1 MISRRTVLAALGGT
15 AALAGCL
22 STTDQPAETT
32 DSELSD
38 DEQPPLDDNQTAV
51 DGEQPPL
58 DNESTTEPL
67 DRSDPVAVVR
77 GFYEALFTG
86 QTTVLN
92 EWYVHPESPTYPI
105 EAHHLPPPQFEQVE
119 TATIVSIE
127 PVSVQDRVVQQ
138 LFANVTHS
146 GRIRR
151 EMGAERLQY
160 VHTTFYV
167 TLSEEPKSPAE
178 TDGIDIDS
186 DTVDEE
192 TVSESTVESGE
203 IELDDSTESGE
214 TNADNGTGSDKT
226 TTDEPSVYVGDAVDY
241 LVRDDGNWFVRYDR

>member
-22 STTDQPAETT
+22 STTNQPARTT
-32 DSELSD
+32 ESELSD
-38 DEQPPLDDNQTAV
+38 DEQPPLGDEQTVVDDEQPAV
-51 DGEQPPL
+51 D
-58 DNESTTEPL
+58 DESTTEPP
-67 DRSDPVAVVR
+67 DRTDPIAVVR
-77 GFYEALFTG
+77 GFYEALLTG
-86 QTTVLN
+86 QTAALN
-92 EWYVHPESPTYPI
+92 EWYVHPESPIYPI

-151 EMGAERLQY
+151 EMGAQRLQY

-167 TLSEEPKSPAE
+167 TLSEEPQTPAA
-178 TDGIDIDS
+178 TDGIDIDP
-186 DTVDEE
+186 DTVDEQTVTDSELE
-192 TVSESTVESGE
+192 TDE

-214 TNADNGTGSDKT
+214 TNAGNGTSSDET

-241 LVRDDGNWFVRYDR
+241 LVRDDGNWYVRYDK